1 VPAPPTLVTLVEDLV
16 SFVRRLPVEP
26 HVGSTTASTLR
37 LLQVEGPQR
46 ISTIADRLGISQPG
60 ATQLA
65 DRLVQDGTATRSADP
80 TDRRAALVHVTD
92 AGRALLQ
99 ERHDNRAV
107 VLDGLLARLCPAD
120 RRRIDAA
127 LPALVHL
134 IALDHETET
143 P

>member
-1 VPAPPTLVTLVEDLV
+1 MSASPTLVTLVEDLV
-16 SFVRRLPVEP
+16 SFVRRLPIEP
-26 HVGSTTASTLR
+26 HLGNTTASTLR

-46 ISTIADRLGISQPG
+46 ISVLADRLGISQPG

-65 DRLVQDGTATRSADP
+65 DRLVHDGTATRLADP
-80 TDRRAALVHVTD
+80 TDRRAALVDITD
-92 AGRALLQ
+92 AGRALLRR
-99 ERHDNRAV
+99 RHDNRAV
-107 VLDGLLARLCPAD
+107 ALAALLDRLSATD

-127 LPALVHL
+127 LPALARL

>member
-1 VPAPPTLVTLVEDLV
+1 VTLVEDLV
-16 SFVRRLPVEP
+16 SFVRRLPIEP

-46 ISTIADRLGISQPG
+46 ISAIADRLGISQPG
-60 ATQLA
+60 ATQLV
-65 DRLVQDGTATRSADP
+65 DRLVQDGTATRCADP
-80 TDRRAALVHVTD
+80 TDRRAALVHITET
-92 AGRALLQ
+92 GRELLQRRHENRAL
-99 ERHDNRAV
+99 
-107 VLDGLLARLCPAD
+107 VLDGLLARLCAAD

-127 LPALVHL
+127 LPALTRL